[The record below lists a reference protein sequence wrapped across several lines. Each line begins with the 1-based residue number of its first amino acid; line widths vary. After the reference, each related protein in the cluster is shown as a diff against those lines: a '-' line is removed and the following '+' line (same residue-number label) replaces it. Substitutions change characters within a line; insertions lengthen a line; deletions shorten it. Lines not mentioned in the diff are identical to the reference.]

1 MKNIN
6 NYALL
11 FLATFFI
18 GVFTVLSKYF
28 LTTEELLYNFYSE
41 QLAQEQVEKFIQSQE
56 KWAWLGYAVI
66 PLLVLIRS
74 SLVAMC
80 LSVGHFLYNIN
91 ETKSIKFKHFLR
103 IALAGEF
110 VLLLVGLFKFVYFY
124 FIKTEFT
131 LQDMQQYYPLS
142 YINFLDIEKLQ
153 PWLIYPLQTVNLF
166 EIAYFFVLV
175 IGLQKLIKSSFYK
188 SFEMVAFSYG
198 TGLLI
203 WLGLVMFL
211 ILNMS

>member
-1 MKNIN
+1 MKN
-6 NYALL
+6 NYNL
-11 FLATFFI
+11 FFI
-18 GVFTVLSKYF
+18 SVLLLYITTYF
-28 LTTEELLYNFYSE
+28 IKTTLNSQELIYNFYSE
-41 QLAQEQVEKFIQSQE
+41 QLAQEQVEKLIQSQE

-103 IALAGEF
+103 IALVGEF

-175 IGLQKLIKSSFYK
+175 VGLQKLIKSSFYK

-211 ILNMS
+211 TLNMS

>member
-6 NYALL
+6 NYGLL
-11 FLATFFI
+11 FLVTLFL
-18 GVFTVLSKYF
+18 GVFTLLFKHF
-28 LTTEELLYNFYSE
+28 LNTQELIYNFYSE
-41 QLAQEQVEKFIQSQE
+41 QLAQEQVEKLIQSQE

-91 ETKSIKFKHFLR
+91 ATKSIKFKHFLR
-103 IALAGEF
+103 IALLGEF
-110 VLLLVGLFKFVYFY
+110 VLLLVGLFKFGYFY

-142 YINFLDIEKLQ
+142 YINFLNIDNLQ
-153 PWLIYPLQTVNLF
+153 PWLIYPLQTINLF
-166 EIAYFFVLV
+166 EIGYFFVLV

-211 ILNMS
+211 TLNIT